1 MRTVTPQMR
10 AVREGYL
17 QSLGDWCLSAGGFRA
32 EENEQ
37 GLGRA
42 ASEFVDKVSYWNDQW
57 FFTQKIQVLIQLPLD
72 QLCDLS

>member
-1 MRTVTPQMR
+1 MLICKCFT
-10 AVREGYL
+10 
-17 QSLGDWCLSAGGFRA
+17 A

-42 ASEFVDKVSYWNDQW
+42 ASEFVDKVSDWNDQW